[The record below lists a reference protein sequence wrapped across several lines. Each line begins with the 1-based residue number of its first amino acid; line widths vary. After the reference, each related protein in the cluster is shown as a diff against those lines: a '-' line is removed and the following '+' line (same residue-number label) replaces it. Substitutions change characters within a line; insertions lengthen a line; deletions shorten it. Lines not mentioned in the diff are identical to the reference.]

1 MRKWREK
8 IKREKKRK
16 NGESEAAS
24 EYPKGGQGKGVVDRM
39 IIGIGTVL
47 MSRTNSIG
55 EMDDEISLI
64 YAKLTARMQPYLW
77 RIQIIPLL

>member
-1 MRKWREK
+1 
-8 IKREKKRK
+8 
-16 NGESEAAS
+16 
-24 EYPKGGQGKGVVDRM
+24 M

-77 RIQIIPLL
+77 RIYPTVVN